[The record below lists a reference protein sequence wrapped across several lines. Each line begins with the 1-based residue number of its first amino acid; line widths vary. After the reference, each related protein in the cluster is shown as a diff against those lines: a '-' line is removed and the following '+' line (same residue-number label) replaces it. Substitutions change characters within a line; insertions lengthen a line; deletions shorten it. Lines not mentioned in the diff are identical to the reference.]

1 MEKSIKVNGVEFKV
15 NEIAPMKT
23 CGYLEFINSKD
34 LCMRITSFFKDIFKD
49 YKGTSLKLVNGK
61 VVPVLW
67 FSMAS
72 TTGRGPVSAMIEN
85 QYSNSDK
92 ERWSSTFTRMNNV
105 ITGKNRPFTISKE
118 AKDILVTFTNGKPDW
133 NQLVS
138 FREERPQQSF
148 YSMNQNKETLMKVS
162 GLDLNAMLLVIHG
175 DKKEVEFDNKKQ
187 EHYLCYDVTFVQNL
201 RPEVPQQFNAYGAI
215 GVRQDDDC
223 VREEMLL
230 KITSIDRNALDEVA
244 ASMGAYPDSGNVTM
258 Y

>member
-15 NEIAPMKT
+15 NNTSTMKT
-23 CGYLEFINSKD
+23 CGYLEFITSKD
-34 LCMRITSFFKDIFKD
+34 LCMRLTSFFKDTFKD

-67 FSMAS
+67 FSMANTS
-72 TTGRGPVSAMIEN
+72 GRGLFTAMVEN

-105 ITGKNRPFTISKE
+105 ITGKNKPFTISKE
-118 AKDILVTFTNGKPDW
+118 AKDILVAFTNGKPDW

-148 YSMNQNKETLMKVS
+148 YSMNNNKETLMKVS
-162 GLDLNAMLLVIHG
+162 GLDLSAMLLVIHG
-175 DKKEVEFDNKKQ
+175 DKKEVEFDNKK
-187 EHYLCYDVTFVQNL
+187 EVHNFCYDVTFVQNL
-201 RPEVPQQFNAYGAI
+201 RPEVPQQFNIYNAV